1 MSMKALNDIRNM
13 LCEELDELA
22 RKGELG
28 AGDLEIIHKAVS
40 AIKNIDKIEMFDS
53 GYSRGGDWDAN
64 IRGTYGRENSYRGRH
79 RDSMGRYSKND
90 AHEHMRRQLQD
101 MIRETDDENVREA
114 LRRCMTQT
122 ENV

>member
-53 GYSRGGDWDAN
+53 GYSRGGNWDAN
-64 IRGTYGRENSYRGRH
+64 IRGAYGRENSYRGRH

-90 AHEHMRRQLQD
+90 ANEHMRRQLQD